1 MSVDFCKI
9 VFLQNWW
16 NLDIMRHKAYG
27 GKPKRDRQM
36 KYSDLISEMTLEEKA
51 SLCSGKDMWHF
62 KGIERLGI
70 PGIMVSDGP
79 HGLRTQKDSGVSTK
93 MNVSVD
99 ATCFPLACATAC
111 SWDRNLLKELGKKLG
126 EEAQKEDV
134 QVVLG
139 PGVNI
144 KRSPL
149 CGRNFEYFSEDP
161 LLSGELGAAFVEGVQ
176 SQGVGTSVK
185 HYAVNNQ
192 ETYRMS
198 VNAVVDERTMREI
211 YLPAFETVVKKSA
224 PSTVMASYNLVN
236 GQSATE
242 NVHLLD
248 EILDKE
254 WKYDG
259 IVISDWGAVNNR
271 VKGVAA
277 GMHVEMP
284 SSGGMNDAL
293 IVNAV
298 KEGKL
303 DEKVL
308 DEKVDRI
315 LQVVFDL
322 YAKRKNG
329 ADYDP
334 KEHDEFARKAASECC
349 VLLKNKN
356 KILPLSKK
364 DKVLIVGDMA
374 RNPRF
379 QGAGSSFINCH
390 KITSALDAL
399 DEAGISYEFEEGYY
413 KKTRK
418 DCSKL
423 IEKAVARAK
432 DFDKV
437 VVFAGLPGEYE
448 AEGFDRKDMDMPASH
463 NILISEIAKVNKN
476 VVVVL
481 SAGSVVTMPWI
492 ENVKGVLLTS
502 LAGQNSGGATVD
514 VLYGKVNPCG
524 KLAETYPLKI
534 SHVPASAYF
543 PGERYNVE
551 YREGL
556 YVGYRYFESVDAPV
570 LFPFGYGLSYTTFS
584 YRDITVDKTSF
595 NADEKVKVS
604 VTVDNTGDRAGKE
617 IVQLYVLHKGKAV
630 YMPKVQ
636 LRAFDKVEI
645 GAKSCATVTF
655 ILDKRAFAFY
665 DVNEKDW
672 LVESGEYEIAVGG
685 NVRELKC
692 RITVNISGTDS
703 DKIKSAAKGWYLSP
717 DVRKAVPD
725 EDFMSLFESGKTV
738 SIEHECKKGSF
749 TSDDSIEDM
758 SKTSG
763 LARFMLKVAKPLIRI
778 SMNVDKYDPNY
789 LMIYEVMK
797 TSPLRSLA
805 FSSQGMFNMKMVDGV
820 VIMMNGHFFKG
831 MFALLKAIKK

>member
-1 MSVDFCKI
+1 
-9 VFLQNWW
+9 
-16 NLDIMRHKAYG
+16 
-27 GKPKRDRQM
+27 M
-36 KYSDLISEMTLEEKA
+36 KYADIIGKMTLEEKA

-62 KGIERLGI
+62 KGVERLGI
-70 PGIMVSDGP
+70 PSIMVSDGP
-79 HGLRTQKDSGVSTK
+79 HGLRTQKNNGVSTK

-99 ATCFPLACATAC
+99 STCFPLACASAC
-111 SWDRNLLKELGKKLG
+111 SWDRELLKEIGKRIG

-161 LLSGELGAAFVEGVQ
+161 LLSGELGAAFVDGVQ

-185 HYAVNNQ
+185 HFAVNNQ

-211 YLPAFETVVKKSA
+211 YLPAFETVVKKSSPA
-224 PSTVMASYNLVN
+224 TVMASYNLIN
-236 GQSATE
+236 GQSASE
-242 NVHLLD
+242 NVHILD
-248 EILDKE
+248 DILDKE
-254 WKYDG
+254 WNYKG
-259 IVISDWGAVNNR
+259 IVISDWGAVNHR
-271 VKGVAA
+271 VEGVKA

-284 SSGGMNDAL
+284 SSGGMNDEL
-293 IVNAV
+293 IVEAV
-298 KEGKL
+298 KVGTL

-308 DEKVDRI
+308 DERVDRI
-315 LQVVFDL
+315 LDIVFDL
-322 YAKRKNG
+322 YGKRKKG
-329 ADYDP
+329 ATYDI
-334 KEHDEFARKAASECC
+334 KEHDEFARKAAAECC

-356 KILPLSKK
+356 KILPLGKK
-364 DKVLIVGDMA
+364 DKILVVGDMA
-374 RNPRF
+374 KNPRF

-390 KITSALDAL
+390 KVTSALEAL
-399 DEAGISYEFEEGYY
+399 AEEGVSFGFEEGYY
-413 KKTRK
+413 KKTHK
-418 DCSKL
+418 DCAKL

-437 VVFAGLPGEYE
+437 VIFTGLPGEYE

-463 NILISEIAKVNKN
+463 NALISEIAKVNKN

-481 SAGSVVTMPWI
+481 STGSVVTMPWI
-492 ENVKGVLLTS
+492 NDVKAVLLTG

-524 KLAETYPLKI
+524 KLAETYPIKL

-543 PGERYNVE
+543 PGDRYNVE

-570 LFPFGYGLSYTTFS
+570 LFPFGYGLSYTNYA
-584 YRDITVDKTSF
+584 YRDLVVDKKEISEDDTL
-595 NADEKVKVS
+595 KVT
-604 VTVDNTGDRAGKE
+604 VTVDNTGERDGKE
-617 IVQLYVLHKGKAV
+617 IVQLYVIHDGKTV

-636 LRAFDKVEI
+636 LRAFDKVKI
-645 GAKSCATVTF
+645 AAKSSATVTF

-672 LVESGEYEIAVGG
+672 VVESGDYEIAVGG
-685 NVRELKC
+685 NVRELIC
-692 RITVNISGTDS
+692 RTTVKVNGRAEAKADAS
-703 DKIKSAAKGWYLSP
+703 DKGWYFSP
-717 DVRKAVPD
+717 DVKKPVSD
-725 EDFMSLFESGKTV
+725 EDFASLFKNGKTTHV
-738 SIEHECKKGSF
+738 THECVKGSF
-749 TSDDSIEDM
+749 TADDSFEDM
-758 SKTSG
+758 SHTSG
-763 LARFMLKVAKPLIRI
+763 LARFLLNFAKPLIRM
-778 SMNVDKYDPNY
+778 SMGVDKYDPNF

-805 FSSQGMFNMKMVDGV
+805 FSSQGMFNMKMVDGM
-820 VIMMNGHFFKG
+820 VIMMNGKFFKG
-831 MFALLKAIKK
+831 LFALLKAIKK

>member
-1 MSVDFCKI
+1 
-9 VFLQNWW
+9 
-16 NLDIMRHKAYG
+16 
-27 GKPKRDRQM
+27 M
-36 KYSDLISEMTLEEKA
+36 KYADLIAKMTLEEKA

-70 PGIMVSDGP
+70 PEIMVSDGP
-79 HGLRTQKDSGVSTK
+79 HGLRTQKNSGVSTN

-99 ATCFPLACATAC
+99 ATCFPLACSTAC
-111 SWDRNLLKELGKKLG
+111 SWDRNLVRELGKRLG
-126 EEAQKEDV
+126 EEAQKEGV

-139 PGVNI
+139 PGINI

-161 LLSGELGAAFVEGVQ
+161 CVSGELGAAFVEGVQ

-185 HYAVNNQ
+185 HFAVNNQ

-198 VNAVVDERTMREI
+198 VNAVVDERTMREL
-211 YLPAFETVVKKSA
+211 YLSAFETVVKKSA
-224 PSTVMASYNLVN
+224 PATVMASYNLIN
-236 GQSATE
+236 GQSASE
-242 NVHLLD
+242 NVHVLD
-248 EILDKE
+248 EILEKE
-254 WKYDG
+254 WGYKG
-259 IVISDWGAVNNR
+259 IVISDWGAVNHR
-271 VKGVAA
+271 VDGVKA

-284 SSGGMNDAL
+284 SSGGMNDEL
-293 IVNAV
+293 IVEAV
-298 KEGKL
+298 KAGTL

-308 DEKVDRI
+308 DENVDRI
-315 LQVVFDL
+315 LDSVFTL
-322 YAKRKNG
+322 YGQRKEG
-329 ADYDP
+329 ATYDIG
-334 KEHDEFARKAASECC
+334 EHDAFARKAASECC

-364 DKVLIVGDMA
+364 DKILVVGDMA

-399 DEAGISYEFEEGYY
+399 TEEGVQFEFEEGYY

-423 IEKAVARAK
+423 IEKAVERAK

-437 VVFAGLPGEYE
+437 VIFAGLPGEYE

-463 NILISEIAKVNKN
+463 NTLISEIAKVNKN

-481 SAGSVVTMPWI
+481 STGAVVTMPWI
-492 ENVKGVLLTS
+492 NDVKGVLLAG

-524 KLAETYPLKI
+524 KLAETYPLKL
-534 SHVPASAYF
+534 SHVPSSANF
-543 PGERYNVE
+543 PGDRYNVE

-570 LFPFGYGLSYTTFS
+570 LFPFGFGLSYTNYD
-584 YRDITVDKTSF
+584 YRDIKTDKKEMD
-595 NADEKVKVS
+595 ADEKLT
-604 VTVDNTGDRAGKE
+604 VTVTVENTGDRDGKE
-617 IVQLYVLHKGKAV
+617 IVQLYVLHDGKTV
-630 YMPKVQ
+630 YMPKIQ
-636 LRAFDKVEI
+636 LRAFDKVDVA
-645 GAKSCATVTF
+645 AKSSATITF
-655 ILDKRAFAFY
+655 TLDKRAFAFY

-672 LVESGEYEIAVGG
+672 IVESGEYEIAVGG

-692 RITVNISGTDS
+692 RTTVTVTGRDC
-703 DKIKSAAKGWYLSP
+703 DKDAPAAKGWYFSP
-717 DVRKAVPD
+717 DVNKPVGD
-725 EDFMSLFESGKTV
+725 DDFKSLFKDGNVTCVK
-738 SIEHECKKGSF
+738 HECVKGSF
-749 TSDDSIEDM
+749 TSDDSFEDM
-758 SKTSG
+758 SHTSG
-763 LARFMLKVAKPLIRI
+763 LARFMLKIMKPLIRM
-778 SMNVDKYDPNY
+778 SMKADKYDPNF

-805 FSSQGMFNMKMVDGV
+805 FSSQGMFNMKMVDGI
-820 VIMMNGHFFKG
+820 VIMMNGKFFKG
-831 MFALLKAIKK
+831 LFALLKAIKK

>member
-1 MSVDFCKI
+1 
-9 VFLQNWW
+9 
-16 NLDIMRHKAYG
+16 
-27 GKPKRDRQM
+27 M
-36 KYSDLISEMTLEEKA
+36 KYADLIGKMTLEEKA

-70 PGIMVSDGP
+70 PSIMVSDGP
-79 HGLRTQKDSGVSTK
+79 HGLRTQKNSGVSTK

-99 ATCFPLACATAC
+99 STCFPLACASAC
-111 SWDRNLLKELGKKLG
+111 SWDRELLRGIGKRIG

-161 LLSGELGAAFVEGVQ
+161 LLSGELGAAFVDGVQ

-185 HYAVNNQ
+185 HFAVNNQ

-224 PSTVMASYNLVN
+224 PSTVMASYNLIN
-236 GQSATE
+236 GQSASE
-242 NVHLLD
+242 NVHVLD

-254 WKYDG
+254 WNYKG
-259 IVISDWGAVNNR
+259 IVISDWGAVNHR
-271 VKGVAA
+271 VEGVKA

-284 SSGGMNDAL
+284 SSGGMNDEL
-293 IVNAV
+293 IVEAV
-298 KEGKL
+298 KSGDL

-308 DEKVDRI
+308 DERVDRI
-315 LQVVFDL
+315 LDVVFDL
-322 YAKRKNG
+322 YGKRKEG
-329 ADYDP
+329 ATYDI
-334 KEHDEFARKAASECC
+334 KEHDQFARKAAAECC

-356 KILPLSKK
+356 KVLPLTKK
-364 DKVLIVGDMA
+364 DKILIVGDMA

-390 KITSALDAL
+390 KITSAIDAL
-399 DEAGISYEFEEGYY
+399 TEDGVAFEFEEGYY

-423 IEKAVARAK
+423 IEKAAARAK

-437 VVFAGLPGEYE
+437 IIFAGLPGEYE

-463 NILISEIAKVNKN
+463 NTLISEIAKVNKN

-481 SAGSVVTMPWI
+481 SAGAVVTMPWI
-492 ENVKGVLLTS
+492 NDVKAVLLTG

-524 KLAETYPLKI
+524 KLAETYPIKL
-534 SHVPASAYF
+534 SHVPSTAYF
-543 PGERYNVE
+543 PGDRYNVE

-570 LFPFGYGLSYTTFS
+570 LFPFGYGLSYTTYA
-584 YRDITVDKTSF
+584 YRDLVVDKTEI
-595 NADEKVKVS
+595 NDDEKLKVT
-604 VTVDNTGDRAGKE
+604 VTVDNTGERDGKE
-617 IVQLYVLHKGKAV
+617 IVQLYVIHNGRTV

-636 LRAFDKVEI
+636 LRAFEKVKVA
-645 GAKSCATVTF
+645 AKNSTTVTF
-655 ILDKRAFAFY
+655 MLDKRSFAFY
-665 DVNEKDW
+665 DINEKDW
-672 LVESGEYEIAVGG
+672 VVESGDYEIAVGG
-685 NVRELKC
+685 NVRELTC
-692 RITVNISGTDS
+692 RATVKVNGSVKAEET
-703 DKIKSAAKGWYLSP
+703 AANKGWYFSP
-717 DVRKAVPD
+717 AVKEPVSD
-725 EDFMSLFESGKTV
+725 EDFTSLFKDGKTTHV
-738 SIEHECKKGSF
+738 THKCVKGSF
-749 TSDDSIEDM
+749 TADDSFEDM
-758 SKTSG
+758 SHTSG
-763 LARFMLKVAKPLIRI
+763 LAKFMINVAKPAIRL
-778 SMNVDKYDPNY
+778 SMGADKYDPNY

-805 FSSQGMFNMKMVDGV
+805 FSSQGMFNMKMVDGI
-820 VIMMNGHFFKG
+820 VIMMNGKFFKG
-831 MFALLKAIKK
+831 LFALLKAIKK

>member
-1 MSVDFCKI
+1 
-9 VFLQNWW
+9 
-16 NLDIMRHKAYG
+16 
-27 GKPKRDRQM
+27 M
-36 KYSDLISEMTLEEKA
+36 KYADLIAKMTLEEKA

-70 PGIMVSDGP
+70 PEIMVSDGP
-79 HGLRTQKDSGVSTK
+79 HGLRTQKNSGVSTN

-99 ATCFPLACATAC
+99 ATCFPLACSTAC
-111 SWDRNLLKELGKKLG
+111 SWDRNLVRELGKRLG
-126 EEAQKEDV
+126 EEAQKEGV

-139 PGVNI
+139 PGINI

-161 LLSGELGAAFVEGVQ
+161 CVSGELGAAFVEGVQ

-185 HYAVNNQ
+185 HFAVNNQ

-198 VNAVVDERTMREI
+198 VNAVVDERTMREL
-211 YLPAFETVVKKSA
+211 YLSAFETVVKKSA
-224 PSTVMASYNLVN
+224 PATVMASYNLIN
-236 GQSATE
+236 GQSASE
-242 NVHLLD
+242 NVHVLD
-248 EILDKE
+248 EILEKE
-254 WKYDG
+254 WGYKG
-259 IVISDWGAVNNR
+259 IVISDWGAVNHR
-271 VKGVAA
+271 VDGVKA

-284 SSGGMNDAL
+284 SSGGMNDEL
-293 IVNAV
+293 IVEAV
-298 KEGKL
+298 KVGTL

-308 DEKVDRI
+308 DENVDRI
-315 LQVVFDL
+315 LDSVFTL
-322 YAKRKNG
+322 YGQRKEG
-329 ADYDP
+329 ATYDIG
-334 KEHDEFARKAASECC
+334 EHDAFARKAASECC

-364 DKVLIVGDMA
+364 DKILVVGDMA

-399 DEAGISYEFEEGYY
+399 TEEGVQFEFEEGYY

-423 IEKAVARAK
+423 IEKAVERAK

-437 VVFAGLPGEYE
+437 VIFAGLPGEYE

-463 NILISEIAKVNKN
+463 NTLISEIAKVNKN

-481 SAGSVVTMPWI
+481 STGAVVTMPWI
-492 ENVKGVLLTS
+492 NDVKGVLLAG

-524 KLAETYPLKI
+524 KLAETYPLKL
-534 SHVPASAYF
+534 SHVPSSANF
-543 PGERYNVE
+543 PGDRYNVE

-570 LFPFGYGLSYTTFS
+570 LFPFGFGLSYTNYD
-584 YRDITVDKTSF
+584 YRDIKTDKKEMD
-595 NADEKVKVS
+595 ADEKLT
-604 VTVDNTGDRAGKE
+604 VTVTVENTGDRDGKE
-617 IVQLYVLHKGKAV
+617 IVQLYVLHDGKTV
-630 YMPKVQ
+630 YMPKIQ
-636 LRAFDKVEI
+636 LRAFDKVDVA
-645 GAKSCATVTF
+645 AKSSATITF
-655 ILDKRAFAFY
+655 TLDKRAFAFY

-672 LVESGEYEIAVGG
+672 IVESGEYEIAVGG

-692 RITVNISGTDS
+692 RTTVTVTGRDC
-703 DKIKSAAKGWYLSP
+703 DKEALATKGWYFSP
-717 DVRKAVPD
+717 DVNKPVGD
-725 EDFMSLFESGKTV
+725 DDFKSLFKDGNVTCVK
-738 SIEHECKKGSF
+738 HECVKGSF
-749 TSDDSIEDM
+749 TSDDSFEDM
-758 SKTSG
+758 SHTSG
-763 LARFMLKVAKPLIRI
+763 LARFMLKIMKPLIRM
-778 SMNVDKYDPNY
+778 SMKADKYDPNF

-805 FSSQGMFNMKMVDGV
+805 FSSQGMFNMKMVDGI
-820 VIMMNGHFFKG
+820 VIMMNGKFFKG
-831 MFALLKAIKK
+831 LFALLKAIKK

>member
-1 MSVDFCKI
+1 
-9 VFLQNWW
+9 
-16 NLDIMRHKAYG
+16 
-27 GKPKRDRQM
+27 M
-36 KYSDLISEMTLEEKA
+36 KYADLIAKMTLEEKA

-62 KGIERLGI
+62 KGVERLGI
-70 PGIMVSDGP
+70 PEIMVSDGP
-79 HGLRTQKDSGVSTK
+79 HGLRTQKNSGVSTK

-99 ATCFPLACATAC
+99 STCFPLACSSAC
-111 SWDRNLLKELGKKLG
+111 SWDRDLLREIGKRIA
-126 EEAQKEDV
+126 EEAQQEGV

-176 SQGVGTSVK
+176 SQGIGTSVK
-185 HYAVNNQ
+185 HFAVNNQ

-198 VNAVVDERTMREI
+198 VNAVADERTIREI

-224 PSTVMASYNLVN
+224 PATVMASYNLVN
-236 GQSATE
+236 GQSASE
-242 NVHLLD
+242 NVHILD

-254 WKYDG
+254 WGYKG
-259 IVISDWGAVNNR
+259 IVISDWGAVNHR
-271 VKGVAA
+271 VDGVKA

-293 IVNAV
+293 IVQAV
-298 KEGKL
+298 KNGSLE
-303 DEKVL
+303 EKVL
-308 DEKVDRI
+308 DERVDRI
-315 LQVVFDL
+315 LDVVFDL
-322 YAKRKNG
+322 YGKRKQG
-329 ADYDP
+329 ATYDI
-334 KEHDEFARKAASECC
+334 KEHDAFARKAAAECC

-356 KILPLSKK
+356 KVLPLGKK
-364 DKVLIVGDMA
+364 DKILIVGDMA

-390 KITSALDAL
+390 KITSALEAL
-399 DEAGISYEFEEGYY
+399 ADEGIAFEFEEGYY

-418 DCSKL
+418 DCAKL
-423 IEKAVARAK
+423 IQKAVARAK

-437 VVFAGLPGEYE
+437 IVFAGLPGEYE

-463 NILISEIAKVNKN
+463 NTLISEIAKVNKN

-492 ENVKGVLLTS
+492 NEVKGVLLAG
-502 LAGQNSGGATVD
+502 LAGQNSGGAVVD
-514 VLYGKVNPCG
+514 VLYGKVNPGG
-524 KLAETYPLKI
+524 KLAETYPLKL
-534 SHVPASAYF
+534 SHVPSGAYF

-570 LFPFGYGLSYTTFS
+570 LFPFGYGLSYTTFAYKNIALGKS
-584 YRDITVDKTSF
+584 RI
-595 NADEKVKVS
+595 NAGDTLEVT
-604 VTVDNTGDRAGKE
+604 VTVDNTGDRDGKE
-617 IVQLYVLHKGKAV
+617 TVQLYVIHEGKTV

-636 LRAFDKVEI
+636 LRAFDKVEVK
-645 GAKSCATVTF
+645 AKSSATVTF

-672 LVESGEYEIAVGG
+672 VVENGDYEIAVGG
-685 NVRELKC
+685 NIRELKC
-692 RITVNISGTDS
+692 RATVTVEGGAEPSKK
-703 DKIKSAAKGWYLSP
+703 DKKSWYFNP
-717 DVRKAVPD
+717 DVKKPVPD
-725 EDFMSLFESGKTV
+725 EDFASLFKDGNISCVK
-738 SIEHECKKGSF
+738 HECVKGSF
-749 TSDDSIEDM
+749 TSDDSLEDM
-758 SKTSG
+758 ARTSG
-763 LARFMLKVAKPLIRI
+763 LARFLIRLAKPFIRM
-778 SMNVDKYDPNY
+778 SMNADKYDPNY

-831 MFALLKAIKK
+831 LFALLKAIKK

>member
-1 MSVDFCKI
+1 
-9 VFLQNWW
+9 
-16 NLDIMRHKAYG
+16 
-27 GKPKRDRQM
+27 M
-36 KYSDLISEMTLEEKA
+36 KYADLIEKMTLEEKA

-70 PGIMVSDGP
+70 PEIMVSDGP

-111 SWDRNLLKELGKKLG
+111 SWDRNLLRELGSKLG

-185 HYAVNNQ
+185 HFAVNNQ

-242 NVHLLD
+242 SVHLLD
-248 EILDKE
+248 DILDKE
-254 WKYDG
+254 WKYNG

-315 LQVVFDL
+315 LQAVFDL
-322 YAKRKNG
+322 DSKRRKG
-329 ADYDP
+329 ANYDP

-364 DKVLIVGDMA
+364 DKILVVGEMA

-399 DEAGISYEFEEGYY
+399 DEAGIAYEFEEGYY

-437 VVFAGLPGEYE
+437 IVFAGLPGEYE
-448 AEGFDRKDMDMPASH
+448 AEGFDRRDMDMPASH
-463 NILISEIAKVNKN
+463 NILISEIAKANKN
-476 VVVVL
+476 VIVVL

-492 ENVKGVLLTS
+492 DSVKGLLLTS

-584 YRDITVDKTSF
+584 YRDIAVDKTDF
-595 NADEKVKVS
+595 NADDKVKVS

-672 LVESGEYEIAVGG
+672 IVESGEYEIAVGG

-692 RITVNISGTDS
+692 RTTVTVTGRDC
-703 DKIKSAAKGWYLSP
+703 DKDAPAAKGWYFSP
-717 DVRKAVPD
+717 DVNKPVGD
-725 EDFMSLFESGKTV
+725 DDFKSLFKDGNVTCVK
-738 SIEHECKKGSF
+738 HECVKGSF
-749 TSDDSIEDM
+749 TSDDSFEDM
-758 SKTSG
+758 SHTSG
-763 LARFMLKVAKPLIRI
+763 LARFMLKIMKPLIRM
-778 SMNVDKYDPNY
+778 SMKADKYDPNF

-805 FSSQGMFNMKMVDGV
+805 FSSQGMFNMKMVDGI
-820 VIMMNGHFFKG
+820 VIMMNGKFFKG
-831 MFALLKAIKK
+831 LFALLKAIKK

>member
-1 MSVDFCKI
+1 
-9 VFLQNWW
+9 
-16 NLDIMRHKAYG
+16 
-27 GKPKRDRQM
+27 M
-36 KYSDLISEMTLEEKA
+36 KYADLIEKMTLEEKA

-70 PGIMVSDGP
+70 PEIMVSDGP

-111 SWDRNLLKELGKKLG
+111 SWDRNLLRELGSKLG

-185 HYAVNNQ
+185 HFAVNNQ

-242 NVHLLD
+242 SVHLLD
-248 EILDKE
+248 DILDKE
-254 WKYDG
+254 WKYNG

-315 LQVVFDL
+315 LQAVFDL
-322 YAKRKNG
+322 DSKRRKG
-329 ADYDP
+329 ANYDP

-364 DKVLIVGDMA
+364 DKILVVGDMA

-399 DEAGISYEFEEGYY
+399 NEAGIAYEFEEGYY

-437 VVFAGLPGEYE
+437 IVFAGLPGEYE
-448 AEGFDRKDMDMPASH
+448 AEGFDRRDMDMPASH
-463 NILISEIAKVNKN
+463 NILISEIAKANKN

-492 ENVKGVLLTS
+492 DSVKGLLLTS

-584 YRDITVDKTSF
+584 YRDIAVDKTDF
-595 NADEKVKVS
+595 NADDKVKVS

-672 LVESGEYEIAVGG
+672 VVESGEYEIAVGG

-692 RITVNISGTDS
+692 RITVNIKGTDS
-703 DKIKSAAKGWYLSP
+703 DKIKYSAKGWYLSP
-717 DVRKAVPD
+717 DVKKPVSD
-725 EDFMSLFESGKTV
+725 EDFKSLFEDGKTT

-763 LARFMLKVAKPLIRI
+763 LARFMLRIAKPLIRM
-778 SMNVDKYDPNY
+778 SMNADKYDPNY

-820 VIMMNGHFFKG
+820 VIMMNGRFFKG
-831 MFALLKAIKK
+831 LFALLKAIKK

>member
-1 MSVDFCKI
+1 
-9 VFLQNWW
+9 
-16 NLDIMRHKAYG
+16 
-27 GKPKRDRQM
+27 M
-36 KYSDLISEMTLEEKA
+36 KYADLIGKMTLEEKA

-70 PGIMVSDGP
+70 PSIMVSDGP
-79 HGLRTQKDSGVSTK
+79 HGLRTQKNSGVSTK

-99 ATCFPLACATAC
+99 STCFPLACASAC
-111 SWDRNLLKELGKKLG
+111 SWDRELLREIGKRIG
-126 EEAQKEDV
+126 EEALKEDV
-134 QVVLG
+134 QIVLG

-161 LLSGELGAAFVEGVQ
+161 LLSGELGSAFVDGVQ

-185 HYAVNNQ
+185 HFAVNNQ

-224 PSTVMASYNLVN
+224 PSTVMASYNLIN
-236 GQSATE
+236 GQSASE
-242 NVHLLD
+242 NVHVLD

-254 WKYDG
+254 WNYKG
-259 IVISDWGAVNNR
+259 IVISDWGAVNHR
-271 VKGVAA
+271 VEGVKA

-284 SSGGMNDAL
+284 SSGGMNDEL
-293 IVNAV
+293 IVEAV
-298 KEGKL
+298 KSGDL

-308 DEKVDRI
+308 DERVDRI
-315 LQVVFDL
+315 LDVVFDL
-322 YAKRKNG
+322 YGKRKEG
-329 ADYDP
+329 ATYDI
-334 KEHDEFARKAASECC
+334 KEHDQFARKAAAECC

-356 KILPLSKK
+356 KMLPLTKN
-364 DKVLIVGDMA
+364 DKILIVGDMA

-390 KITSALDAL
+390 KITSAIDAL
-399 DEAGISYEFEEGYY
+399 TEDGVAFEFEEGYY

-423 IEKAVARAK
+423 IEKAAARAK

-437 VVFAGLPGEYE
+437 IIFAGLPGEYE

-463 NILISEIAKVNKN
+463 NTLISEIAKVNKN

-481 SAGSVVTMPWI
+481 SAGAVVTMPWI
-492 ENVKGVLLTS
+492 NDVKAVLLTG

-524 KLAETYPLKI
+524 KLAETYPIKL
-534 SHVPASAYF
+534 SHVPSTAYF
-543 PGERYNVE
+543 PGDRYNVE

-570 LFPFGYGLSYTTFS
+570 LFPFGYGLSYTTYA
-584 YRDITVDKTSF
+584 YRDLVVDKTEI
-595 NADEKVKVS
+595 NDDEKLKVT
-604 VTVDNTGDRAGKE
+604 VTVDNTGERDGKE
-617 IVQLYVLHKGKAV
+617 IVQLYVIHNGRTV

-636 LRAFDKVEI
+636 LRAFEKVKVA
-645 GAKSCATVTF
+645 AKNSATVTF
-655 ILDKRAFAFY
+655 MLDKRAFAFY
-665 DVNEKDW
+665 DINEKDW
-672 LVESGEYEIAVGG
+672 LVESGDYEIAVGG
-685 NVRELKC
+685 NVRELTC
-692 RITVNISGTDS
+692 RATVKVNGSVKAEET
-703 DKIKSAAKGWYLSP
+703 AANKGWYFSP
-717 DVRKAVPD
+717 AVKEPVSD
-725 EDFMSLFESGKTV
+725 EDFASLFKDGKTTHV
-738 SIEHECKKGSF
+738 THKCVKGSF
-749 TSDDSIEDM
+749 TADDSFEDM
-758 SKTSG
+758 SHTSG
-763 LARFMLKVAKPLIRI
+763 LAKFMINVAKPAIRL
-778 SMNVDKYDPNY
+778 SMGADKYDPNY

-805 FSSQGMFNMKMVDGV
+805 FSSQGMFNMKMVDGI
-820 VIMMNGHFFKG
+820 VIMMNGKFFKG
-831 MFALLKAIKK
+831 LFALLKAIKK

>member
-1 MSVDFCKI
+1 
-9 VFLQNWW
+9 
-16 NLDIMRHKAYG
+16 
-27 GKPKRDRQM
+27 M
-36 KYSDLISEMTLEEKA
+36 KYADLIEKMTLEEKA

-70 PGIMVSDGP
+70 PEIMVSDGP

-111 SWDRNLLKELGKKLG
+111 SWDRNLLRELGSKLG

-185 HYAVNNQ
+185 HFAVNNQ

-242 NVHLLD
+242 SVHLLD
-248 EILDKE
+248 DILDKE
-254 WKYDG
+254 WKYNG

-322 YAKRKNG
+322 DSKRRKG
-329 ADYDP
+329 ANYDP

-364 DKVLIVGDMA
+364 DKILVVGDMA

-399 DEAGISYEFEEGYY
+399 DEAGIAYEFEEGYY

-437 VVFAGLPGEYE
+437 IVFAGLPGEYE
-448 AEGFDRKDMDMPASH
+448 AEGFDRRDMDMPASH
-463 NILISEIAKVNKN
+463 NILISEIAKANKN
-476 VVVVL
+476 VIVVL

-492 ENVKGVLLTS
+492 DSVKGLLLTS

-584 YRDITVDKTSF
+584 YRDIAVDKTDF
-595 NADEKVKVS
+595 NADDKVKVS

-672 LVESGEYEIAVGG
+672 VVESGEYEIAVGG

-692 RITVNISGTDS
+692 RITVNIKGTDS
-703 DKIKSAAKGWYLSP
+703 DKIKSSAKGWYLSP
-717 DVRKAVPD
+717 DVKKAVSD
-725 EDFMSLFESGKTV
+725 EDFKSLFEDGKTT

-763 LARFMLKVAKPLIRI
+763 LARFMLRIAKPLIRM
-778 SMNVDKYDPNY
+778 SMNADKYDPNY

-820 VIMMNGHFFKG
+820 VIMMNGRFFKG
-831 MFALLKAIKK
+831 LFALLKAIKK

>member
-1 MSVDFCKI
+1 
-9 VFLQNWW
+9 
-16 NLDIMRHKAYG
+16 
-27 GKPKRDRQM
+27 M
-36 KYSDLISEMTLEEKA
+36 KYADLIAKMTLEEKA
-51 SLCSGKDMWHF
+51 SLCSGNDMWHF

-70 PGIMVSDGP
+70 PAIMVSDGP

-99 ATCFPLACATAC
+99 ATCFPLACSTAC
-111 SWDRNLLKELGKKLG
+111 SWDRDLLREIGKRIA
-126 EEAQKEDV
+126 EEAQHEDV

-161 LLSGELGAAFVEGVQ
+161 LLSGELGAAFVDGVQ
-176 SQGVGTSVK
+176 SQGIGTSVK
-185 HYAVNNQ
+185 HFAVNNQ

-198 VNAVVDERTMREI
+198 VNAVADERTMREI

-236 GQSATE
+236 GQSASE
-242 NVHLLD
+242 NVHILD
-248 EILDKE
+248 EILEKE
-254 WKYDG
+254 WGYKG
-259 IVISDWGAVNNR
+259 IVISDWGAVNHR
-271 VKGVAA
+271 VDGVKA

-293 IVNAV
+293 IVEAV
-298 KEGKL
+298 KNGSL

-308 DEKVDRI
+308 DERVDRI
-315 LQVVFDL
+315 LGTVFDL
-322 YAKRKNG
+322 YGKRKQG
-329 ADYDP
+329 ATYDI

-356 KILPLSKK
+356 KVLPLGKK
-364 DKVLIVGDMA
+364 DKILVVGDMA

-399 DEAGISYEFEEGYY
+399 TAEGVAFEFEEGYY

-418 DCSKL
+418 DCSEL

-432 DFDKV
+432 NFDKV
-437 VVFAGLPGEYE
+437 IVFAGLPGEYE

-463 NILISEIAKVNKN
+463 NTLISEIAKVNKN

-481 SAGSVVTMPWI
+481 STGAVVTMPWI
-492 ENVKGVLLTS
+492 NDVKGVILAG
-502 LAGQNSGGATVD
+502 LAGQNSGGAVVD
-514 VLYGKVNPCG
+514 VLYGKVNPSG
-524 KLAETYPLKI
+524 KLAETYPIKL
-534 SHVPASAYF
+534 SHVPSSAYF

-570 LFPFGYGLSYTTFS
+570 LFPFGYGLSYTTYS
-584 YRDITVDKTSF
+584 YKDIAVDKKKI
-595 NADEKVKVS
+595 NAGDTLEVS
-604 VTVDNTGDRAGKE
+604 VTVENTGDRDGKE
-617 IVQLYVLHKGKAV
+617 TMQLYVVHDGKTV

-636 LRAFDKVEI
+636 LRAFDKVEVK
-645 GAKSCATVTF
+645 AKSSVTVKF
-655 ILDKRAFAFY
+655 MLDKRAFAFY

-672 LVESGEYEIAVGG
+672 VVENGDYEIAVGG

-692 RITVNISGTDS
+692 RTTVTVEGGTEP
-703 DKIKSAAKGWYLSP
+703 SAAGRTWYFNP
-717 DVRKAVPD
+717 DVKKPVSD
-725 EDFMSLFESGKTV
+725 EEFAALFKDGKISCV
-738 SIEHECKKGSF
+738 KHECVKGSF
-749 TSDDSIEDM
+749 TSDDSFEDM
-758 SKTSG
+758 AHTSG
-763 LARFMLKVAKPLIRI
+763 LARFLLKVAKPFIRM
-778 SMNVDKYDPNY
+778 SMNADKYDPNY

-820 VIMMNGHFFKG
+820 VIMLNGHFFKG
-831 MFALLKAIKK
+831 LFALLKAIKKQ

>member
-1 MSVDFCKI
+1 
-9 VFLQNWW
+9 
-16 NLDIMRHKAYG
+16 
-27 GKPKRDRQM
+27 M
-36 KYSDLISEMTLEEKA
+36 KYADLIAKMTLEEKA

-70 PGIMVSDGP
+70 PEIMVSDGP
-79 HGLRTQKDSGVSTK
+79 HGLRTQKNSGVSTN

-99 ATCFPLACATAC
+99 ATCFPLACSTAC
-111 SWDRNLLKELGKKLG
+111 SWDKDLVRELGKRLG
-126 EEAQKEDV
+126 EEAQKEGV

-139 PGVNI
+139 PGINI

-161 LLSGELGAAFVEGVQ
+161 CVSGELGAAFVEGVQ

-185 HYAVNNQ
+185 HFAVNNQ

-198 VNAVVDERTMREI
+198 VNAVVDERTMREL
-211 YLPAFETVVKKSA
+211 YLSAFETVVKKSA
-224 PSTVMASYNLVN
+224 PATVMASYNLIN
-236 GQSATE
+236 GQSASE
-242 NVHLLD
+242 NVHVLD
-248 EILDKE
+248 EILEKE
-254 WKYDG
+254 WGYKG
-259 IVISDWGAVNNR
+259 IVISDWGAVNHR
-271 VKGVAA
+271 VDGVKA

-284 SSGGMNDAL
+284 SSGGMNDEL
-293 IVNAV
+293 IVEAV
-298 KEGKL
+298 KAGTL

-308 DEKVDRI
+308 DENVDRI
-315 LQVVFDL
+315 LDSVFTL
-322 YAKRKNG
+322 YGQRKEG
-329 ADYDP
+329 ATYDIG
-334 KEHDEFARKAASECC
+334 EHDAFARKAASECC

-364 DKVLIVGDMA
+364 DKILVVGDMA

-399 DEAGISYEFEEGYY
+399 TEEGVQFEFEEGYY

-423 IEKAVARAK
+423 IEKAVERAK

-437 VVFAGLPGEYE
+437 VIFAGLPGEYE

-463 NILISEIAKVNKN
+463 NTLISEIAKVNKN

-481 SAGSVVTMPWI
+481 STGAVVTMPWI
-492 ENVKGVLLTS
+492 NDVKGVLLAG

-524 KLAETYPLKI
+524 KLAETYPLKL
-534 SHVPASAYF
+534 SHVPSSANF
-543 PGERYNVE
+543 PGDRYNVE

-570 LFPFGYGLSYTTFS
+570 LFPFGFGLSYTNYD
-584 YRDITVDKTSF
+584 YRDIKTDKKEMD
-595 NADEKVKVS
+595 ADEKLT
-604 VTVDNTGDRAGKE
+604 VTVTVENTGDRDGKE
-617 IVQLYVLHKGKAV
+617 IVQLYVLHDGKTV
-630 YMPKVQ
+630 YMPKIQ
-636 LRAFDKVEI
+636 LRAFDKVDVA
-645 GAKSCATVTF
+645 AKSSATITF
-655 ILDKRAFAFY
+655 TLDKRAFAFY

-672 LVESGEYEIAVGG
+672 IVESGEYEIAVGG

-692 RITVNISGTDS
+692 RTTVKINGRDC
-703 DKIKSAAKGWYLSP
+703 DKEAPAAKGWYFSP
-717 DVRKAVPD
+717 DVNKPVGD
-725 EDFMSLFESGKTV
+725 DDFKSLFKDGNVTCVK
-738 SIEHECKKGSF
+738 HECVKGSF
-749 TSDDSIEDM
+749 TSDDSFEDM
-758 SKTSG
+758 SHTSG
-763 LARFMLKVAKPLIRI
+763 LARFMLKIMKPLIRM
-778 SMNVDKYDPNY
+778 SMKADKYDPNF

-805 FSSQGMFNMKMVDGV
+805 FSSQGMFNMKMVDGI
-820 VIMMNGHFFKG
+820 VIMMNGKFFKG
-831 MFALLKAIKK
+831 LFALLKAIKK

>member
-1 MSVDFCKI
+1 
-9 VFLQNWW
+9 
-16 NLDIMRHKAYG
+16 
-27 GKPKRDRQM
+27 M
-36 KYSDLISEMTLEEKA
+36 KYADLIAKMTLEEKA

-70 PGIMVSDGP
+70 PEIMVSDGP
-79 HGLRTQKDSGVSTK
+79 HGLRTQKNSGVSTN

-99 ATCFPLACATAC
+99 ATCFPLACSTAC
-111 SWDRNLLKELGKKLG
+111 SWDKDLVRELGKRLG
-126 EEAQKEDV
+126 EEAQKEGV

-139 PGVNI
+139 PGINI

-161 LLSGELGAAFVEGVQ
+161 CVSGELGAAFVEGVQ

-185 HYAVNNQ
+185 HFAVNNQ

-198 VNAVVDERTMREI
+198 VNAVVDERTMREL
-211 YLPAFETVVKKSA
+211 YLSAFETVVKKSA
-224 PSTVMASYNLVN
+224 PATVMASYNLIN
-236 GQSATE
+236 GQSASE
-242 NVHLLD
+242 NVHVLD
-248 EILDKE
+248 EILEKE
-254 WKYDG
+254 WGYKG
-259 IVISDWGAVNNR
+259 IVISDWGAVNHR
-271 VKGVAA
+271 VDGVKA

-284 SSGGMNDAL
+284 SSGGMNDEL
-293 IVNAV
+293 IVEAV
-298 KEGKL
+298 KAGTL

-308 DEKVDRI
+308 DENVDRI
-315 LQVVFDL
+315 LDSVFTL
-322 YAKRKNG
+322 YGQRKEG
-329 ADYDP
+329 ATYDIG
-334 KEHDEFARKAASECC
+334 EHDAFARKAASECC

-364 DKVLIVGDMA
+364 DKILVVGDMA

-399 DEAGISYEFEEGYY
+399 TEEGVQFEFEEGYY

-423 IEKAVARAK
+423 IEKAVERAK

-437 VVFAGLPGEYE
+437 VIFAGLPGEYE

-463 NILISEIAKVNKN
+463 NTLISEIAKVNKN

-481 SAGSVVTMPWI
+481 STGAVVTMPWI
-492 ENVKGVLLTS
+492 NDVKGVLLAG

-524 KLAETYPLKI
+524 KLAETYPLKL
-534 SHVPASAYF
+534 SHVPSSANF
-543 PGERYNVE
+543 PGDRYNVE

-570 LFPFGYGLSYTTFS
+570 LFPFGFGLSYTNYD
-584 YRDITVDKTSF
+584 YRDIKTDKKEMD
-595 NADEKVKVS
+595 ADEKLT
-604 VTVDNTGDRAGKE
+604 VTVTVENTGDRDGKE
-617 IVQLYVLHKGKAV
+617 IVQLYVLHDGKTV
-630 YMPKVQ
+630 YMPKIQ
-636 LRAFDKVEI
+636 LRAFDKVDVA
-645 GAKSCATVTF
+645 AKSSATITF
-655 ILDKRAFAFY
+655 TLDKRAFAFY

-672 LVESGEYEIAVGG
+672 IVESGEYEIAVGG

-692 RITVNISGTDS
+692 RTTVTVTGRDC
-703 DKIKSAAKGWYLSP
+703 DKDAPAAKGWYFSP
-717 DVRKAVPD
+717 DVNKPVGD
-725 EDFMSLFESGKTV
+725 DDFKSLFKDGNVTCVK
-738 SIEHECKKGSF
+738 HECVKGSF
-749 TSDDSIEDM
+749 TSDDSFEDM
-758 SKTSG
+758 SHTSG
-763 LARFMLKVAKPLIRI
+763 LARFMLKIMKPLIRM
-778 SMNVDKYDPNY
+778 SMKADKYDPNF

-805 FSSQGMFNMKMVDGV
+805 FSSQGMFNMKMVDGI
-820 VIMMNGHFFKG
+820 VIMMNGKFFKG
-831 MFALLKAIKK
+831 LFALLKAIKK